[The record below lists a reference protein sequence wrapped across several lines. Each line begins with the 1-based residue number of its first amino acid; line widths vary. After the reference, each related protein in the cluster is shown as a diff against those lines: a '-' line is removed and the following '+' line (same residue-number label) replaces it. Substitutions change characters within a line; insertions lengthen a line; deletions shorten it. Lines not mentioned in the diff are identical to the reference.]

1 MDGEHGI
8 GPGALSCVI
17 IAFRVC
23 QLMQA
28 STIACSVLFMGRAGF
43 VRIDHLASVVTLNLA
58 SRELISNRRVTVISG
73 LCLSRGDTMDPFIV
87 EVSRQIDNYQSR
99 EEIMRIL
106 DELEF
111 LFEALDEE
119 QQDACSRLMS
129 LLEER
134 LRSQD

>member
-1 MDGEHGI
+1 M
-8 GPGALSCVI
+8 
-17 IAFRVC
+17 
-23 QLMQA
+23 
-28 STIACSVLFMGRAGF
+28 
-43 VRIDHLASVVTLNLA
+43 N
-58 SRELISNRRVTVISG
+58 
-73 LCLSRGDTMDPFIV
+73 PFIV
-87 EVSRQIDNYQSR
+87 EVSRQIDSYQSR

-134 LRSQD
+134 LRSQDD